1 MVIDDEQPFTEM
13 IKMSLEQL
21 GDYTVREVNDA
32 TGAVQ
37 AARDFV
43 PELILLDVMMPD
55 MDGGDVA
62 AELAKDRALAN
73 IPIIYMTALVSQEE
87 APLGGL
93 INSKHRF
100 LPKPTSIV
108 ELLET
113 IQTELGNGNGS
124 GIGGPATG
132 TA

>member
-1 MVIDDEQPFTEM
+1 MSTKRVMVVDDERAFTEM
-13 IKMSLEQL
+13 IRMSLEQL
-21 GDYTVREVNDA
+21 GDYAVLEVNDA
-32 TGAVQ
+32 TEAVS
-37 AARDFV
+37 AARDFR
-43 PELILLDVMMPD
+43 PELILLDVMMPE

-62 AELAKDRALAN
+62 AGIGKDPDLAHV
-73 IPIIYMTALVSQEE
+73 PVIYMTALVSPEE

-113 IQTELGNGNGS
+113 IQTELGYS
-124 GIGGPATG
+124 ERAG